1 MIQELHRGNLF
12 EYMAHTAEF
21 QRLWALWAGKSKA
34 YSVVGLSTSQKTLLM
49 ATMVRQSSRPL
60 FVVTYSAYQAKKM
73 IEDLQTFLP
82 DEEILF
88 FPATEVMPYEVLSS
102 SHELATQRLRVL
114 TRLARKEPV
123 TVVTTVDALL
133 KKLVPPRVMERSL
146 LSFSCGQIMN
156 IGNIVSELHD
166 LGYER
171 APLVERRGQ
180 FSLRGGILDIYP
192 MNQEVPARIEFFDDE
207 VDTIRIFDLDSQRSQ
222 EKVSFYEIGPAR
234 EMLLS
239 TREREEGRCRL
250 QAETKSVIEKL
261 LEKKQ
266 EEAAARLQ
274 EKMESY
280 VAQLE
285 AGIWVEGMEQF
296 QNFFYPDQ
304 VTLLDYAHPESLLYW
319 DEPMR
324 MEESAE
330 AKGKEIEETFI
341 HLLAAGG
348 ALPVQQT
355 NYLTYQDIM
364 AHLKGK
370 ALFFLSLLPKK
381 IATVKLENTIHFTGK
396 TMHSF
401 MGKLNMLAEELQ
413 GFRQKKYATV
423 LVVATKARQSHVI
436 QVLRDYGVESYALGA
451 IDDTLEPGTI
461 AVVVGALEG
470 GMELP
475 QSKLLVITDSE
486 IFGREKKARKTK
498 KSREGAKIDSFL
510 DLSVGD
516 YVVHVNHGIGRYV
529 GVEKLVVGG
538 FHKDYLVVKYAGE
551 DRLYVPTEQVHLI
564 QKYVGAEGVAPKV
577 YRLGGN
583 DWQKVKNKVKESVRE
598 MAGELLKLYAA
609 RESQRGTAFS
619 SDTSWQ
625 REFEESFMYEETPDQ
640 LRSIEEVKKDM
651 EKIKPMDRL
660 LCGDVGYGK
669 TEVAIRAAFK
679 AVCDNKQVAILVP
692 TTILAQQHYN
702 TFRERFRNYPEIQ
715 VEMLSRF
722 RSAKEQKATI
732 EGLKLGT
739 VDVVIGTHRLVSND
753 IRFKDL
759 GLLIIDEEQRF
770 GVAHKEKIKQLR
782 TNVDVLT
789 LSATPIPRTLHMSL
803 VGLRDMSTIE
813 TPPEDRY
820 PVQTYVVEHS
830 YEMIREAIRREL
842 GRGGQVYYVRNR
854 VEDLDRIVRDLNKL
868 VPEARIAIGH
878 GKMREDQLEQVMMDF
893 LEGEYNVL
901 VCTTIIE
908 TGLDVPNVNTLIVD
922 GADMMGLS
930 QLYQLRGRVGRSNR
944 LAYAYFTYRKD
955 KVLTEVAEKRLHA
968 IREFTELGSGFKI
981 AMRDLEI
988 RGVGNLLGPEQHGQ
1002 MVSVG
1007 FDLYCRLL
1015 EEAIQELKGD
1025 NGEKKEELSELTL
1038 ELKVDAFIPDS
1049 YIADSASKVQ
1059 IYKRLLS
1066 LRKLEDVDAL
1076 EEELIDRYGDLPD
1089 SVHNLVL
1096 LSKVRVRGALVS
1108 LASIH
1113 QSKDSL
1119 SLRFLPQAQLNSMA
1133 IAEVL
1138 KLDRK
1143 IKFSNGGYE
1152 MLLKTTALQ
1161 GREILLLLDKMIAA
1175 LHKGLEKASST
1186 EQAASME
1193 QKVAS
1198 VPKAAAT
1205 STLVWPPSR

>member
-1 MIQELHRGNLF
+1 MIQELLRGNLF
-12 EYMAHTAEF
+12 DYMTETAEF
-21 QRLWALWAGKSKA
+21 QRLWSLWAGRTKA
-34 YSVVGLSTSQKTLLM
+34 LSVVGLSASQRTLLM
-49 ATMVRQSSRPL
+49 ASMGRKSGRPL
-60 FVVTYSAYQAKKM
+60 FVITHSPYQAKKIM
-73 IEDLQTFLP
+73 EDLQTFLP

-88 FPATEVMPYEVLSS
+88 FPATEVMPYEVLSA
-102 SHELATQRLRVL
+102 SHELSAQRLTVL
-114 TRLARKEPV
+114 TRLARKEPI
-123 TVVTTVDALL
+123 TVVTTIEALQ
-133 KKLVPPRVMERSL
+133 KKLVPPFVMERNL
-146 LSFSCGQIMN
+146 LSFACGQSTSVETLVTEIH
-156 IGNIVSELHD
+156 G

-171 APLVERRGQ
+171 VPLVERRGQ
-180 FSLRGGILDIYP
+180 FSLRGGILDIFP
-192 MNQEVPARIEFFDDE
+192 LNQEAPARIEFFDDE

-222 EKVSFYEIGPAR
+222 EKVESYEVGPAR
-234 EMLLS
+234 ELLMS
-239 TREREEGRCRL
+239 AEVRQAGQERLAEETAKAKERL
-250 QAETKSVIEKL
+250 LKN
-261 LEKKQ
+261 KQ
-266 EEAAARLQ
+266 QEAAARLQ
-274 EKMESY
+274 EKMDSY
-280 VAQLE
+280 VAQLQ

-304 VTLLDYAHPESLLYW
+304 VTLLDYLHPESLLFW

-324 MEESAE
+324 LEESAE
-330 AKGKEIEETFI
+330 AKRKEIEETFV
-341 HLLAAGG
+341 HLLASGG
-348 ALPVQQT
+348 VLPIQQE

-364 AHLKGK
+364 AQLKEK

-381 IATVKLENTIHFTGK
+381 IAGVALEDTLHFTMK
-396 TMHSF
+396 LMHSY
-401 MGKLNMLAEELQ
+401 MGKMNMLAEELTA
-413 GFRQKKYATV
+413 FRQRKYTIMLLA
-423 LVVATKARQSHVI
+423 ATKARQNHI
-436 QVLRDYGVESYALGA
+436 KQVLRDYGVESNAVDR
-451 IDDTLEPGTI
+451 IDGPLEPATVI
-461 AVVVGALEG
+461 VAVGSIESGL
-470 GMELP
+470 ELP
-475 QSKLLVITDSE
+475 QSKLVLITDSE

-498 KSREGAKIDSFL
+498 KSQEGAKIDSFL

-529 GVEKLVVGG
+529 GVEKLVVAG
-538 FHKDYLVVKYAGE
+538 FHKDYLVIKYAGE

-564 QKYVGAEGVAPKV
+564 QKYVGSEGVSPKI

-609 RESQRGTAFS
+609 RESLQGIAFS
-619 SDTSWQ
+619 PDTTWQ
-625 REFEESFMYEETPDQ
+625 KEFEESFVYEETPDQ

-651 EKIKPMDRL
+651 ENHKPMDRL

-722 RSAKEQKATI
+722 RSSKEQKETI
-732 EGLKLGT
+732 EGLRIGT
-739 VDVVIGTHRLVSND
+739 VDVVIGTHRLVSSD

-820 PVQTYVVEHS
+820 PVQTYVVE
-830 YEMIREAIRREL
+830 YNFDMIREAIRREI

-854 VEDLDRIVRDLNKL
+854 VEDLERIVRDLSKL
-868 VPEARIAIGH
+868 VPEARVALAH
-878 GKMREDQLEQVMMDF
+878 GKMREDQLEQIMMDF
-893 LEGEYNVL
+893 LGGEYDIL

-922 GADMMGLS
+922 GADLMGLS

-1002 MVSVG
+1002 MASVG

-1015 EEAIQELKGD
+1015 EESIQELR
-1025 NGEKKEELSELTL
+1025 GEKKEEEPEVFL
-1038 ELKVDAFIPDS
+1038 ELKVDAFIPDNYVS
-1049 YIADSASKVQ
+1049 DSASKVQ
-1059 IYKRLLS
+1059 IYKRLLAMKTLEELDS
-1066 LRKLEDVDAL
+1066 LED
-1076 EEELIDRYGDLPD
+1076 ELIDRYGDLPD
-1089 SVHNLVL
+1089 PVHNLVL
-1096 LSKVRVRGALVS
+1096 LSKVKVRGNKVAVT
-1108 LASIH
+1108 SIQ
-1113 QSKDSL
+1113 QSKDEL
-1119 SLRFLPQAQLNSMA
+1119 AIRFLPHARLGGSA
-1133 IAEVL
+1133 IMEVL
-1138 KLDRK
+1138 KLERK
-1143 IKFSNGGYE
+1143 VNFSNGGYE
-1152 MLLKTTALQ
+1152 MIVKTTAMT
-1161 GREILLLLDKMIAA
+1161 GREILKYLEKLLDV
-1175 LHKGLEKASST
+1175 LQKGAQKTEKVEASLAT
-1186 EQAASME
+1186 TAIVTKAM
-1193 QKVAS
+1193 
-1198 VPKAAAT
+1198 PKTNT
-1205 STLVWPPSR
+1205 SLRVWPPPR